1 MGCDKIMS
9 VQFGRNMN
17 FRRDGTM
24 REDSSSTASKQ
35 KKLEELLM
43 QLGSSVERKEVE
55 PTIHRGDSPMME
67 PPAPAPASTY
77 KAPSQL
83 DWSSDITKLSQKRAR
98 IRNRI
103 ESTLFSPLPID
114 EVPSY
119 PTTLNDLAD
128 VEQDRQQAGTI
139 SDVSS
144 PASPAPVEEIQ
155 PLPIAPQREEHH
167 SFWTSGKGRYLIGLL
182 VCLISLG
189 GAELFWVFQQTHT
202 PPSAPTWQVTVTPF
216 STSTVLPTPT
226 ATPQTITPTPTQQ
239 IVATAQ
245 PAKEQPKEAV
255 PVVSSPPISFESG
268 KVDGWKVVTA
278 DDAVDNVKNV
288 KTKEAKDGNYALMV
302 SFDSESDDDD
312 TPDSYPCLAT
322 SSFPA
327 PLKARQTIT
336 AYVMKHKGSKVQA
349 SLYAIDSTGKSY
361 RANSVK
367 GGTTLVQNDDTW
379 YSVTFTLPANFKG
392 SASQVG
398 LILFGYN
405 AVVYIDDISWHS

>member
-1 MGCDKIMS
+1 MS
-9 VQFGRNMN
+9 VQVEQNMN
-17 FRRDGTM
+17 FRGDGTM
-24 REDSSSTASKQ
+24 REDSSSAASKQ
-35 KKLEELLM
+35 KKLEELLI

-55 PTIHRGDSPMME
+55 PTIHHGESPMME
-67 PPAPAPASTY
+67 PPAPVPASTN
-77 KAPSQL
+77 APSQL

-98 IRNRI
+98 IRDRI
-103 ESTLFSPLPID
+103 ESTLFSPLSID
-114 EVPSY
+114 EAPSY
-119 PTTLNDLAD
+119 PTTLNGLAD

-139 SDVSS
+139 SDAPS
-144 PASPAPVEEIQ
+144 PASPAPVEERQ
-155 PLPIAPQREEHH
+155 SLPVPPQSNGHH
-167 SFWTSGKGRYLIGLL
+167 SFWSSGKGRYLIGLL

-189 GAELFWVFQQTHT
+189 GAELFWLFQQTHT

-255 PVVSSPPISFESG
+255 PVVSSSPPISFESG
-268 KVDGWKVVTA
+268 KVDGWQVVAA
-278 DDAVDNVKNV
+278 DDAVNTVKNV
-288 KTKEAKDGNYALMV
+288 KTKESKDGNYALMV

-322 SSFPA
+322 GNFPA
-327 PLKARQTIT
+327 PLKAGQTIT

-361 RANSVK
+361 RANEVK